1 MANEIDLPPLP
12 NKTNSIAL
20 PPLPKPEGA
29 PDIALPPLSKLEGVP
44 DIALPPSTPRKPT
57 VSQTVA
63 EEKSIPG
70 LLARAGKPY
79 DPDNFDYRIAD
90 GHVQSKA
97 KSSGQGDMGKF
108 IKDFSARRA
117 ALTPQQ
123 MEENLKRNIPAV
135 LAGAGKTVT
144 GWAQAP
150 AMWFGA
156 TDFERELAKTQQ
168 SLDEYVKNATA
179 PAIGTIGEAAPYV
192 LGGEA
197 LGLVRG
203 GIGLAGEAI
212 ENAPLVGNYATRA
225 GEYLAPKIARAG
237 ETISDTVGG
246 MIPDSVKKGYRFLY
260 GKTPKVAAA
269 TESAIGAEGATAAV
283 ADLDKMDLALKG
295 FKTGLTY
302 AGKETV
308 KGVIS
313 GTAIG
318 AGAGALAP
326 RSEVTRKARNDAR
339 WNEFV
344 TGLKAGPL
352 FGAAVGAL
360 GSLPESFGKAFSS
373 MNLTEQKAAVDDAQ
387 KIIALQREEAT
398 KIIQSGKATK
408 ETEQTAATAAKT
420 EAELQAQPLETQAKA
435 LEQIQNNVKDR
446 LAGRAPRDEG
456 QVIPLD
462 NLSVKQRAVYDRL
475 KTESETALANVDR
488 LKAETLRKNP
498 QRQEQ
503 LAEQFAK
510 LQRIDQELSEIQH
523 GVVKGTEESVFGLMP
538 SELSPENKLQLKEN
552 FNTLSTE
559 ANKTVD
565 TVINRQEQA
574 AAERDSGVKSGQ
586 TFQEELL
593 PIRKEVQETLRTDS
607 GLADIFKNN
616 KEKNIPANDVI
627 ALIDA
632 TMPTTADEVLK
643 TALRR
648 AKDNLTDIK
657 SGARKVG
664 EGKRAEYFVTPELM
678 DSVQRVM
685 GDSASSGL
693 IGMAG
698 TAQKTGGQRAAE
710 LLKVADAARG
720 AIQEEI
726 PEYEVARQKYAQLAE
741 AKDVY
746 RKGNLFGDL
755 TETEFGD
762 LTEADIAAGKK
773 PKFTM
778 APKDAM
784 EQIVALANSGKEGLA
799 EAVQASPKLKDAAKA
814 YFNDLIFGSPET
826 KAVTGEAMVK
836 KIADNE
842 KALKDLGLY
851 DEYSQMARERQ
862 LAENQIKL
870 ISEAQSDVLKTYNLA
885 SGQQQLE
892 KGAVSKATE
901 VAKRAGEEAAI
912 VKEKAAAPQQTI
924 KEKTA
929 EIAKLGNAQRYF
941 KKIETYLNDPVLSPE
956 QVAKLSETSIE
967 QFRTKFPELMS
978 DEAYKEVSYRLSK
991 ATAELKRTGDRLKFA
1006 QDVRYFLVSRFLGGL
1021 SAGTGIGFGGYG
1033 AYKLFGGS
1041 GHGVGSGQ
1049 GEE

>member
-1 MANEIDLPPLP
+1 MADDIDLPPLP
-12 NKTNSIAL
+12 KKTDSIDL
-20 PPLPKPEGA
+20 PPLPKKTEVA
-29 PDIALPPLSKLEGVP
+29 TAIDLPPIKTQ
-44 DIALPPSTPRKPT
+44 IATPREPT
-57 VSQTVA
+57 VSETVA

-70 LLARAGKPY
+70 LLARAGKRY
-79 DPDNFDYRIAD
+79 DPENFEYRIAD

-123 MEENLKRNIPAV
+123 MEENLKRNIPAA
-135 LAGAGKTVT
+135 LAGAGKTVI

-150 AMWFGA
+150 AMWVGA
-156 TDFERELAKTQQ
+156 ADYERELAKTQQ
-168 SLDEYVKNATA
+168 SLDEYVKNATS

-197 LGLVRG
+197 LGALRG
-203 GIGLAGEAI
+203 GLGLAGEAI
-212 ENAPLVGNYATRA
+212 ENTPLVGKYATQ
-225 GEYLAPKIARAG
+225 LAPKIAQTG
-237 ETISDTVGG
+237 EVISNTVGD
-246 MIPDSVKKGYRFLY
+246 MIPESVKKGYRFLY

-283 ADLDKMDLALKG
+283 ADLDKMDLALNG
-295 FKTGLTY
+295 FKTGLTNT
-302 AGKETV
+302 GKETV
-308 KGVIS
+308 KGVIT

-360 GSLPESFGKAFSS
+360 GSLPESFSKAFSS
-373 MNLTEQKAAVDDAQ
+373 MNLAEQKAAVDDAQ

-593 PIRKEVQETLRTDS
+593 PKRKEVQETLRTDS
-607 GLADIFKNN
+607 GLADIFENN

-720 AIQEEI
+720 VIQKEI

-826 KAVTGEAMVK
+826 KAVTGETMVK

-870 ISEAQSDVLKTYNLA
+870 ISEAQSDVLKTYTLA

-929 EIAKLGNAQRYF
+929 EIAKLGNAQRDLT
-941 KKIETYLNDPVLSPE
+941 KIETDLNDPVLSPE

-1041 GHGVGSGQ
+1041 GHGVGSRQ

>member
-1 MANEIDLPPLP
+1 MADDIDLPPLP
-12 NKTNSIAL
+12 KKTDSIDL
-20 PPLPKPEGA
+20 PPLPKKTEVA
-29 PDIALPPLSKLEGVP
+29 TAIDLPPIKTQ
-44 DIALPPSTPRKPT
+44 IATPREPT
-57 VSQTVA
+57 VSETVA

-70 LLARAGKPY
+70 LLARAGKRY
-79 DPDNFDYRIAD
+79 DPENFEYRIAD

-123 MEENLKRNIPAV
+123 MEENLKRNIPAA
-135 LAGAGKTVT
+135 LAGAGKTVI

-150 AMWFGA
+150 AMWVGA
-156 TDFERELAKTQQ
+156 ADYERELAKTQQ
-168 SLDEYVKNATA
+168 SLDEYVKNATS

-212 ENAPLVGNYATRA
+212 ENAPLVGKYATQA
-225 GEYLAPKIARAG
+225 GEYLAPKIARTG
-237 ETISDTVGG
+237 EAISNTVGN
-246 MIPDSVKKGYRFLY
+246 MIPESVKKGYRFLY
-260 GKTPKVAAA
+260 GKTPKAAEVAEGVLGAEEAAAA
-269 TESAIGAEGATAAV
+269 TQNLNKMELALNGFKEGGAYAAKETAKGTITGTTIGAFG
-283 ADLDKMDLALKG
+283 
-295 FKTGLTY
+295 GL
-302 AGKETV
+302 
-308 KGVIS
+308 I
-313 GTAIG
+313 
-318 AGAGALAP
+318 AP
-326 RSEVTRKARNDAR
+326 RSEVTKKQRADAR
-339 WNEFV
+339 WNDFV
-344 TGLKAGPL
+344 YGLETGPF

-360 GSLPESFGKAFSS
+360 GAVPETFKKAWSS
-373 MNLTEQKAAVDDAQ
+373 MDLSEQKAAVEQAQ
-387 KIIALQREEAT
+387 KIIDFQKKEVN
-398 KIIQSGKATK
+398 KIIESGKATK
-408 ETEQTAATAAKT
+408 KKEQTKALAEKTASQFRV
-420 EAELQAQPLETQAKA
+420 EPLETQAKA
-435 LEQIQNNVKDR
+435 LEQVQNSVKDR

-462 NLSVKQRAVYDRL
+462 KLSEKQRAVYDRL
-475 KTESETALANVDR
+475 KNESETALANVDR
-488 LKAETLRKNP
+488 LKAETIRKNP

-503 LAEQFAK
+503 LADQFAK
-510 LQRIDQELSEIQH
+510 LQHIDQELSELQH
-523 GVVKGTEESVFGLMP
+523 GVVKGTEESIFGMLP
-538 SELSPENKLQLKEN
+538 PDLSPENRLQLREN
-552 FNTLSTE
+552 LETLSTK
-559 ANKTVD
+559 ANETVD

-586 TFQEELL
+586 TFQKELL
-593 PIRKEVQETLRTDS
+593 PKRKEIQETLRTDS
-607 GLADIFKNN
+607 GLADIFENN

-710 LLKVADAARG
+710 LLKVAKAARG
-720 AIQEEI
+720 AIQKEI
-726 PEYEVARQKYAQLAE
+726 SEYEVAREKYAQLAE

-746 RKGNLFGDL
+746 RKGNIFGDL

-784 EQIVALANSGKEGLA
+784 EQIVSLANAGKEGLA
-799 EAVQASPKLKDAAKA
+799 EAAQANPKLKDAAKA

-870 ISEAQSDVLKTYNLA
+870 ISEAQSDVLKTYTLA

-901 VAKRAGEEAAI
+901 VAKRAGEEIAI

-924 KEKTA
+924 NEKTA
-929 EIAKLGNAQRYF
+929 EIAKLGNAQRDLT
-941 KKIETYLNDPVLSPE
+941 KIETDLNDPVLSPE

-1041 GHGVGSGQ
+1041 GHGFGSGQ
-1049 GEE
+1049 GE